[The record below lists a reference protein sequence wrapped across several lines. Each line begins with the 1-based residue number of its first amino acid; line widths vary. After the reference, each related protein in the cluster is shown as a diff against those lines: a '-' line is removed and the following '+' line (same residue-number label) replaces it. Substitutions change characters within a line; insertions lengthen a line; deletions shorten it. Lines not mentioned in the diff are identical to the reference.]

1 MAKVLD
7 RTAAPATYDGDFYG
21 WALEQAAHLRAGR
34 LDRLDVENIAEELE
48 GLARSEARE
57 LRSRYAVLLAH
68 LLKWRYEPGRQSA
81 SWSATIRRERH
92 HIPEHLAENP
102 GLKPR
107 RAELFAKAYQDAR
120 HDAAVETGLDLR
132 TFPPECPFTL
142 DEALDEAFWPEPV

>member
-1 MAKVLD
+1 MAKALD
-7 RTAAPATYDGDFYG
+7 RPAATYEGDFYG

-34 LDRLDVENIAEELE
+34 FDRLDVDNVAEELE

-68 LLKWRYEPGRQSA
+68 LLKWRYEPERQSN

-107 RAELFAKAYQDAR
+107 RAELFAKAYRDAR
-120 HDAAVETGLDLR
+120 HDAAVGTGLDVR
-132 TFPPECPFTL
+132 TFPEACPWTL
-142 DEALDEAFWPEPV
+142 EQAMDESFWPEPA

>member
-7 RTAAPATYDGDFYG
+7 RAATPATYEGDFYG

-34 LDRLDVENIAEELE
+34 LDQLDSENIAEELD

-68 LLKWRYEPGRQSA
+68 LLKWRFEPERRSV
-81 SWSATIRRERH
+81 SWSATIRRERRE
-92 HIPEHLAENP
+92 IAEHLAENP

-107 RAELFAKAYQDAR
+107 RAELFAKAYLTAR
-120 HDAAVETGLDLR
+120 DNASA
-132 TFPPECPFTL
+132 
-142 DEALDEAFWPEPV
+142 